1 MPHAP
6 FAPSSAKRWIACP
19 GSFALGLAYP
29 PGSDSEYAAEGTRL
43 HDVAAKVLTAPRQ
56 PMSDSG
62 YVKRHGAL
70 PPGTPTGEDARV
82 LKPYL
87 DYARLR
93 IANASAYAV
102 EETIHHSQMLW
113 GTPDLLLMFQAEDLL
128 EVVDL
133 KTGQGIIVEPEE
145 NDQALCYAYMALRR
159 ITEDIGQWPK
169 RVRLTIVQPPD
180 EERPV
185 KSWDTTAAHVFE
197 WGARA
202 EAAMALALR
211 GGAPLQPGDHCRFCN
226 AKPTCPALRGE
237 ALAAIESDG
246 PAKLPVA
253 MLPVWLDKAE
263 RLEGFIKQLREVAHE
278 VASIGMANG
287 NPQAVPGY
295 VLKPKRATRSWADEE
310 AVLAIARKRKI
321 KIWQDK
327 LMSPKMAEDTHPNL
341 PEELTKLIVSVSSGT
356 NLVRLKE
363 GMAPPAIETLKP
375 EANPMDKL
383 MANFELLKYR
393 R

>member
-29 PGSDSEYAAEGTRL
+29 AGSGGNEYADEGTRL
-43 HDVAAKVLTAPRQ
+43 HDVAAKYLTE
-56 PMSDSG
+56 
-62 YVKRHGAL
+62 GASL
-70 PPGTPTGEDARV
+70 ATVAKDDYAT

-87 DYARLR
+87 R
-93 IANASAYAV
+93 YAV
-102 EETIHHSQMLW
+102 ERIKQADAYAIEQTIPHSPLLY
-113 GTPDLLLMFQAEDLL
+113 GTPDLLLMFKAADML

-133 KTGQGIIVEPEE
+133 KTGQGIMVDPEE
-145 NDQALCYAYMALRR
+145 NDQALCYAFMTLRKM
-159 ITEDIGQWPK
+159 DADGVPLPAN
-169 RVRLTIVQPPD
+169 VRLTIVQPPD
-180 EERPV
+180 EAKPV
-185 KSWDTTAAHVFE
+185 KTWDTTSDHVME
-197 WGARA
+197 WGVKA
-202 EAAMALALR
+202 EVAIATALA
-211 GGAPLQPGDHCRFCN
+211 GGAPLQTGSHCRFCN

-237 ALAAIESDG
+237 VMVAIEADSA
-246 PAKLPVA
+246 AKLPVE
-253 MLPVWLDKAE
+253 MLPVWLDRAE

-278 VASIGMANG
+278 VASTGLAQG

-341 PEELTKLIVSVSSGT
+341 PTELTDLIVSVSSGT

-363 GMAPPAIETLKP
+363 GEPLPVVTVLKP
-375 EANPMDKL
+375 EANPMEKL